1 MQTITQ
7 TLNRHMYFIMPLL
20 QHKVP
25 WGLKIIGDKET
36 ILSAKILTAVIFIGF
51 LKGRSEMI
59 PYIVLGL
66 V

>member
-25 WGLKIIGDKET
+25 WGLKIIGDKE
-36 ILSAKILTAVIFIGF
+36 SAKILTAVIFIGF